1 MPQHRD
7 DVVRLHAPL
16 LRPVL
21 ALEIDDEIA
30 GRDVGDAG
38 ADRGDATD
46 ALGARRGGQRRLQTV
61 RTPTER
67 DVGRVDREREHVE
80 DDFAGSRRANVG
92 TVGTARDL
100 VGRAAHR
107 WMRTVFTASSRSSRK
122 RRGP

>member
-16 LRPVL
+16 LRSVL

-30 GRDVGDAG
+30 GRDVGDARG
-38 ADRGDATD
+38 DRGDPTD
-46 ALGARRGGQRRLQTV
+46 ALDARRGGQRRLQTV
-61 RTPTER
+61 RPPAER

-80 DDFAGSRRANVG
+80 DDFAGSRRVDVGNVS
-92 TVGTARDL
+92 TARATSS
-100 VGRAAHR
+100 GAAYRSMRA
-107 WMRTVFTASSRSSRK
+107 VFTASSRSSRK

>member
-16 LRPVL
+16 LRSVL

-38 ADRGDATD
+38 ADGADPTD
-46 ALGARRGGQRRLQTV
+46 ALDARRGGQRRLQTV
-61 RTPTER
+61 RTPSER

-80 DDFAGSRRANVG
+80 DDFAGSRRVDVGNVS
-92 TVGTARDL
+92 TAR
-100 VGRAAHR
+100 A
-107 WMRTVFTASSRSSRK
+107 TSS
-122 RRGP
+122 GAP